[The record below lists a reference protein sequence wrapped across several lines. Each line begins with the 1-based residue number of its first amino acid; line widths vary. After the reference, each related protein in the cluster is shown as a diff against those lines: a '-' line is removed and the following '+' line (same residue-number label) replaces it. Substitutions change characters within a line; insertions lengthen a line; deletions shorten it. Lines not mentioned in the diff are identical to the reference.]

1 MDALLKLGCEMK
13 QERKEVMRVYGLTK
27 RISTIT
33 ALDNIS
39 FSVPVSEIFGFLGP
53 NGAGKKMKIRM
64 FTDLLTPDAADI
76 SIGGKFDNERKQ
88 HER

>member
-1 MDALLKLGCEMK
+1 MR
-13 QERKEVMRVYGLTK
+13 QERKEVIAVNGLTK

-33 ALDNIS
+33 AVDNIS
-39 FSVPVSEIFGFLGP
+39 FSVPDSEIFGFLGSKR
-53 NGAGKKMKIRM
+53 AGKKTTIRM
-64 FTDLLTPDAADI
+64 LTDLLTPDAADI